1 MCCRIPKLVLQPMIE
16 YSVKYGFGNPENL
29 KVEIKAYIHED
40 RLIMICRDDGIGMT
54 PGILGELT
62 ALLEQ
67 EENNSRY
74 FRTL

>member
-1 MCCRIPKLVLQPMIE
+1 M
-16 YSVKYGFGNPENL
+16 

-40 RLIMICRDDGIGMT
+40 RLIMICRDDGIGMAL
-54 PGILGELT
+54 GILGELT

-74 FRTL
+74 SGLYNIHRRCRILYGRPYGVEIRS